1 MWIRGVVVGAALL
14 FGCGPSGRLSYRP
27 VEIDVTSRAETF
39 ARATETMRERE
50 LLILEEDEE
59 KGIVSTQ
66 WEQFGGKHYNLQVL
80 ISPVS
85 AVVNVGC
92 RIERALDIKP
102 CADSKSYPRSLVREA
117 RALTKALTSLGT

>member
-1 MWIRGVVVGAALL
+1 MFA
-14 FGCGPSGRLSYRP
+14 CGPSGRLSYRP

-39 ARATETMRERE
+39 ARATETMRGRD

-66 WEQFGGKHYNLQVL
+66 WKKFGSKHYNVQVL

-92 RIERALDIKP
+92 RIERALDIEP
-102 CADSKSYPRSLVREA
+102 CASNTSYPSSLVREA
-117 RALTKALTSLGT
+117 KALTKALEALGT